1 MCRGFQ
7 AAAEKAERE
16 ALQRQRIAETEALEK
31 TRSELRRKLKE
42 NDLKWQQRA
51 DLKRR
56 LRATLKSLAE
66 TRQPKKK
73 TRWTDSVRSR
83 RNLDEFVLFGMS
95 GDDRAAKHLHGP
107 LDREFGNR
115 VGSLFPQHLSS
126 PSAARNGFS
135 GSRPSYRLRML

>member
-56 LRATLKSLAE
+56 LKATLTSLAE

-73 TRWTDSVRSR
+73 TRWTASGRSR
-83 RNLDEFVLFGMS
+83 RNLDACVNEMS
-95 GDDRAAKHLHGP
+95 GDDRAAEHLHGP

-126 PSAARNGFS
+126 PSHGAARNG
-135 GSRPSYRLRML
+135 L